1 MPQVLP
7 FASAVLSGL
16 PISPA
21 FPDSFRPHQQ
31 QLQQASK
38 QQQQQQQQGSEQLM
52 PPACQ
57 GLQVEESHLCEV
69 GVVQRQKRKNSKKSG
84 AKNKTEK
91 LYANAG
97 GRGALIQSKGSKK
110 TGV

>member
-1 MPQVLP
+1 
-7 FASAVLSGL
+7 
-16 PISPA
+16 
-21 FPDSFRPHQQ
+21 
-31 QLQQASK
+31 
-38 QQQQQQQQGSEQLM
+38 M

-69 GVVQRQKRKNSKKSG
+69 GGVVQRQKRKNSKKSG
-84 AKNKTEK
+84 AKDKTEK

-110 TGV
+110 S